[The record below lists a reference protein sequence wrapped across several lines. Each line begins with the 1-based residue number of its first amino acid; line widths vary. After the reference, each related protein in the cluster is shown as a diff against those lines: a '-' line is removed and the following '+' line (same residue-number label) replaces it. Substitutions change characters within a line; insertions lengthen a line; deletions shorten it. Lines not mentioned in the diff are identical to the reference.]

1 MPGPAKKPRHMKLI
15 AGTTRKDRETS
26 AEKAAAPA
34 DSGEIQA
41 ITGIPQP
48 PDWLPNAHALKEW
61 NRLVPL
67 LMQNNRLSEIGLS
80 PLAMA
85 CALHG
90 RIVQKFTAGE
100 TPTGH
105 MMAQYI
111 NLLKLLGISDNGGVG
126 PAGAAQPKENAFKRN
141 ARRRSP

>member
-1 MPGPAKKPRHMKLI
+1 MKVI
-15 AGTTRKDRETS
+15 AGTARKDRDPPPETLKTQGQS
-26 AEKAAAPA
+26 AEVGHEDETPA
-34 DSGEIQA
+34 
-41 ITGIPQP
+41 P
-48 PDWLPNAHALKEW
+48 PDWLPNAHAVKEW
-61 NRLVPL
+61 ERLMPL
-67 LMQNNRLSEIGLS
+67 LMKNRMLSEIGLS

-111 NLLKLLGISDNGGVG
+111 NLLKLLGISDSGGGGG
-126 PAGAAQPKENAFKRN
+126 PAGGAQPKENPFKRN
-141 ARRRSP
+141 ARRPGT

>member
-1 MPGPAKKPRHMKLI
+1 MESS
-15 AGTTRKDRETS
+15 GTQ
-26 AEKAAAPA
+26 
-34 DSGEIQA
+34 EILD
-41 ITGIPQP
+41 IPQH
-48 PDWLPNAHALKEW
+48 PDWLPNAHAVNEW

-67 LMQNNRLSEIGLS
+67 LMKNNRLSEIGLS

-111 NLLKLLGISDNGGVG
+111 NLLKLLGISDPGGNG
-126 PAGAAQPKENAFKRN
+126 PAGGVQPKENPFKRN